1 MKFHKE
7 GEQAMSSY
15 IKPLPVP
22 SKWSQPFWDGAKQ
35 HKLLLKRCSKCGT
48 IDHPPYLYCTECWAE
63 EHEWIET
70 LGRGKIYAF
79 TTVMLGAPLL
89 FTDDIPYTI
98 AMVDLAEGPRMLST
112 IVEAKPEELSI
123 GMEVEV
129 VFDDVTEEM
138 SLPRFRP
145 LRKE

>member
-1 MKFHKE
+1 
-7 GEQAMSSY
+7 MSSY
-15 IKPLPVP
+15 TKPLPVP

-35 HKLLLKRCSKCGT
+35 HKLLLKKCTKCGT

-63 EHEWIET
+63 ENEWIET
-70 LGRGKIYAF
+70 SGRGKIYAF

-98 AMVDLAEGPRMLST
+98 AMVDLAEGPRMLTT

-123 GMEVEV
+123 GMDVEV
-129 VFDDVTEEM
+129 VFNDVTDEIT
-138 SLPRFRP
+138 LPRFRP

>member
-1 MKFHKE
+1 
-7 GEQAMSSY
+7 MSSY
-15 IKPLPVP
+15 TKPLPVP

-35 HKLLLKRCSKCGT
+35 HKLLLKKCTKCGT

-63 EHEWIET
+63 ENEWIET
-70 LGRGKIYAF
+70 SGRGKFYAF

-98 AMVDLAEGPRMLST
+98 AMVDLAEGPRMLTT

-123 GMEVEV
+123 GMDVEV
-129 VFDDVTEEM
+129 VFNDVTDEIT
-138 SLPRFRP
+138 LPRFRP

>member
-1 MKFHKE
+1 
-7 GEQAMSSY
+7 MSSY
-15 IKPLPVP
+15 TKPLPVP
-22 SKWSQPFWDGAKQ
+22 SKWSQPFWDGTKQ

-48 IDHPPYLYCTECWAE
+48 IDHPPYLYCTECLAE

-70 LGRGKIYAF
+70 SGRGKIYAF
-79 TTVMLGAPLL
+79 TTVMLGAPLP

-98 AMVDLAEGPRMLST
+98 AMVDLAEGPRMLT
-112 IVEAKPEELSI
+112 NIVEAKPEELSI

-129 VFDDVTEEM
+129 VFDNVTEEI

-145 LRKE
+145 LKKS

>member
-1 MKFHKE
+1 
-7 GEQAMSSY
+7 MSSY
-15 IKPLPVP
+15 TKPLPVP

-35 HKLLLKRCSKCGT
+35 HKLLLKKCTKCGT

-70 LGRGKIYAF
+70 LGSGKIYAF

-98 AMVDLAEGPRMLST
+98 AMVDLAEGPRMLTT
-112 IVEAKPEELSI
+112 IVEAKPEELAI

>member
-1 MKFHKE
+1 
-7 GEQAMSSY
+7 MSSY

-35 HKLLLKRCSKCGT
+35 HKLLLKKCTKCGT

-70 LGRGKIYAF
+70 SGRGKIYAF

-98 AMVDLAEGPRMLST
+98 AMVDLAEGPRMLTT

>member
-35 HKLLLKRCSKCGT
+35 HKLLLKKCTKCGT
-48 IDHPPYLYCTECWAE
+48 IDHPPYLYCTGCWAE

-70 LGRGKIYAF
+70 SGRGKIYAF

-98 AMVDLAEGPRMLST
+98 AMVDLAEGPRMLTT